1 MNYRALTSN
10 DYGMLCEWW
19 SFWRFAA
26 PPQHALSTS
35 GIIVF
40 EGDIPVCAGFLYG
53 TNSSFCLIEFIVSNP
68 NVKDKELRSNA
79 MEYLINSLCDIGKQS
94 GFYLVFSSLKNQNLI
109 NKYKDCGFTEGSNN
123 CVELIKGI

>member
-1 MNYRALTSN
+1 MNYRAITLS

-19 SFWRFAA
+19 SFWRFQA

-40 EGDIPVCAGFLYG
+40 DGDIPVCAGFLYG

-68 NVKDKELRSNA
+68 NVKDRELRSNA
-79 MEYLINSLCDIGKQS
+79 MKYLIDSLCEIGKQS
-94 GFYLVFSSLKNQNLI
+94 GFSLVFSSLKNQNLI
-109 NKYKDCGFTEGSNN
+109 NTYKDCGFIEGSNN

>member
-79 MEYLINSLCDIGKQS
+79 MEYLINSLCYIGNQS